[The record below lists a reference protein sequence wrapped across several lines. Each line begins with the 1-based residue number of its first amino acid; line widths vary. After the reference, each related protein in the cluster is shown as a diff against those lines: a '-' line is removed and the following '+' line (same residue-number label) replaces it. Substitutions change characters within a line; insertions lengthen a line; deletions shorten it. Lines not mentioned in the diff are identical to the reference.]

1 MERVHEQ
8 LGSAPLVPL
17 CDYVS
22 NSDRAGID
30 SVLAI
35 SAAATAA
42 CLPCSPR
49 KAGLGGATGGGVQ
62 ELL

>member
-8 LGSAPLVPL
+8 LGSAPLVPV
-17 CDYVS
+17 CDYAS

-35 SAAATAA
+35 RAAATARA
-42 CLPCSPR
+42 FPAR
-49 KAGLGGATGGGVQ
+49 RA
-62 ELL
+62 